1 MVRQYQHYTHEER
14 LSYLK
19 EFDESGQSVRAF
31 CGNRELNQ
39 WTLGKWVK
47 ARRNRTGIFRQ
58 EEPGGHKFVEMR
70 LPRLVPALPLPPPE
84 AYAHEELIT
93 LQRGPWRV
101 TVPRNVA
108 RQDLEQV
115 IRALEAA
122 DAV

>member
-1 MVRQYQHYTHEER
+1 MVRQYRHYTHEER

-19 EFDESGQSVRAF
+19 DYDASGQSLRKF
-31 CGNRELNQ
+31 CEDIDLNQ
-39 WTLGKWVK
+39 WTLHKWVK

-58 EEPGGHKFVEMR
+58 EESGGHKFVEMR
-70 LPRLVPALPLPPPE
+70 LPGLVPALPLPPPE

-115 IRALEAA
+115 IWALEAA
-122 DAV
+122 GAV

>member
-1 MVRQYQHYTHEER
+1 MVRQYRQYSHEER

-19 EFDESGQSVRAF
+19 DYDASGQSLRRF
-31 CGNRELNQ
+31 CEDIDLNQ
-39 WTLGKWVK
+39 WTLHKWVK
-47 ARRNRTGIFRQ
+47 ARRQRTGIFRQ
-58 EEPGGHKFVEMR
+58 EEPGGYKFVGMR
-70 LPRLVPALPLPPPE
+70 LPGLAPAIPLPPPD
-84 AYAHEELIT
+84 AYAHGEPIT

-101 TVPRNVA
+101 TVPRNVE